1 MEIAASSTNIGTAT
15 TVPGGHMNRV
25 YNSLRVAVH
34 DTLQRGKANFVPL
47 VRGKGPLSL
56 NDEMEEL
63 ERILLDRLGRLKAA
77 VKEGEAVV
85 ADETQH
91 AEQLI
96 ASLRVNIAALE
107 AKLRETE
114 DTVRREESARQKM
127 EETLT
132 AKIHD
137 LQNDIKKKEQVLE
150 SRGNEINDLKSKI
163 DGQVKQVAELELA
176 VQKAKVEVASQ
187 AEHAEHLTES
197 FKAQIAALEAQLRDT
212 EEVVRKQESA
222 IKGLEQNLTDK
233 IQDFESQ
240 ARNKEELL
248 AGRDAEINDLKSQLK
263 LLTKGIGEM
272 SSFFKQ
278 AEALATVEGQGV
290 STAVLNEPLNRAKE
304 KPATFQ
310 SKGPKVTPIVPDAA
324 REIVSPEL
332 FQRITDELTEVI
344 NVIRPIASVI
354 VRDHVVALRESMK
367 TFPKTRLPELLESL
381 SKEVLDEKL
390 KIDFRER
397 FAQSA

>member
-1 MEIAASSTNIGTAT
+1 
-15 TVPGGHMNRV
+15 MNRV
-25 YNSLRVAVH
+25 YNSLRVVVH

-47 VRGKGPLSL
+47 VRVKGPLSF

-85 ADETQH
+85 AEETQR

-114 DTVRREESARQKM
+114 DTVRREESARQKI

-150 SRGNEINDLKSKI
+150 SRGNEVNDLKSKI
-163 DGQVKQVAELELA
+163 DGQVKQAAELELA
-176 VQKAKVEVASQ
+176 VQKAKVEAASQ

-197 FKAQIAALEAQLRDT
+197 FKAQIAALEAQLGGT
-212 EEVVRKQESA
+212 AEVVRKQVSA

-248 AGRDAEINDLKSQLK
+248 AGRDAEISDLKSQLK
-263 LLTKGIGEM
+263 LLTKGIEEM

-278 AEALATVEGQGV
+278 AEALATVEGRGV
-290 STAVLNEPLNRAKE
+290 STAVLNKPLKRGEE

-310 SKGPKVTPIVPDAA
+310 SKGPKVTSIVADAA

-332 FQRITDELTEVI
+332 FQRITGELTEVM
-344 NVIRPIASVI
+344 NVIRPVASII
-354 VRDHVVALRESMK
+354 VRDHVVALGESMK

-381 SKEVLDEKL
+381 SKEILDENL

>member
-1 MEIAASSTNIGTAT
+1 
-15 TVPGGHMNRV
+15 MNRV
-25 YNSLRVAVH
+25 YNSLRVVVH

-47 VRGKGPLSL
+47 VRVKGPLSL

-85 ADETQH
+85 AEETQR

-114 DTVRREESARQKM
+114 DTVGTEESARQKM

-132 AKIHD
+132 GKIHD

-150 SRGNEINDLKSKI
+150 SRGNEVNDLKSKI

-176 VQKAKVEVASQ
+176 VQKAKVEAASQ

-197 FKAQIAALEAQLRDT
+197 FKAQIAALEAQVGGR

-248 AGRDAEINDLKSQLK
+248 AGRDAEISDLKSQLK
-263 LLTKGIGEM
+263 LLTKGIEEM

-278 AEALATVEGQGV
+278 AEALATLEGQGV
-290 STAVLNEPLNRAKE
+290 STAVLNEPLNRGEE

-310 SKGPKVTPIVPDAA
+310 SKGPKVTPIVADAA

-332 FQRITDELTEVI
+332 FQRITDELTEVM
-344 NVIRPIASVI
+344 NVIRPIASII
-354 VRDHVVALRESMK
+354 VRDHVVALGESMK

-381 SKEVLDEKL
+381 SKEILDENL
-390 KIDFRER
+390 KIDFFER

>member
-1 MEIAASSTNIGTAT
+1 
-15 TVPGGHMNRV
+15 MNRV
-25 YNSLRVAVH
+25 YNSLRVVVH

-47 VRGKGPLSL
+47 LRVKGPLSF

-85 ADETQH
+85 AEETQR

-114 DTVRREESARQKM
+114 DTVRREESARQKI

-137 LQNDIKKKEQVLE
+137 LQNAIKKKEQVLE
-150 SRGNEINDLKSKI
+150 SRGNEVNDLNSKI
-163 DGQVKQVAELELA
+163 DGQVKQAAELELA
-176 VQKAKVEVASQ
+176 VQKAKVEAASQ

-197 FKAQIAALEAQLRDT
+197 FKAQIAALEAQLGGT

-248 AGRDAEINDLKSQLK
+248 AGRDAEISDLKSQLK
-263 LLTKGIGEM
+263 LLTKGIEEM

-290 STAVLNEPLNRAKE
+290 STAVLNKPLKRGEE

-310 SKGPKVTPIVPDAA
+310 SKGPKVTPIVADAA

-332 FQRITDELTEVI
+332 FQRITDELTEVM
-344 NVIRPIASVI
+344 NVIRPVASII
-354 VRDHVVALRESMK
+354 VRDHVVALGESMK

-381 SKEVLDEKL
+381 SKEILDENL

>member
-1 MEIAASSTNIGTAT
+1 
-15 TVPGGHMNRV
+15 
-25 YNSLRVAVH
+25 
-34 DTLQRGKANFVPL
+34 
-47 VRGKGPLSL
+47 
-56 NDEMEEL
+56 MEEL

-77 VKEGEAVV
+77 IKQGEAVV

-114 DTVRREESARQKM
+114 GTVRREESARQKM

-150 SRGNEINDLKSKI
+150 SRGNEVNDLKSKI

-176 VQKAKVEVASQ
+176 VQKAKVEAASQ

-197 FKAQIAALEAQLRDT
+197 FKAQIAALEAQLGGT

-248 AGRDAEINDLKSQLK
+248 AGRDAEISDLKSQLK
-263 LLTKGIGEM
+263 LLTKGIEEM

-290 STAVLNEPLNRAKE
+290 STAVVNKPLKRGEE

-310 SKGPKVTPIVPDAA
+310 SKGPKVTPIVADAA

-332 FQRITDELTEVI
+332 FQRITDELTEVM
-344 NVIRPIASVI
+344 NVIRPIASII
-354 VRDHVVALRESMK
+354 VRDHVVALGESMK

-381 SKEVLDEKL
+381 SKEILDENL
-390 KIDFRER
+390 KIDFFER

>member
-1 MEIAASSTNIGTAT
+1 
-15 TVPGGHMNRV
+15 
-25 YNSLRVAVH
+25 
-34 DTLQRGKANFVPL
+34 
-47 VRGKGPLSL
+47 
-56 NDEMEEL
+56 
-63 ERILLDRLGRLKAA
+63 LKAA

-85 ADETQH
+85 AEETQR

-114 DTVRREESARQKM
+114 DTVRREESARQKI

-137 LQNDIKKKEQVLE
+137 LQNDTKKKEQVLE
-150 SRGNEINDLKSKI
+150 SRGNEVNDLKSKI
-163 DGQVKQVAELELA
+163 DGQVKQVAELEMA
-176 VQKAKVEVASQ
+176 VQKAKVEAASQ

-197 FKAQIAALEAQLRDT
+197 FKAQIAALEAQLGGT

-222 IKGLEQNLTDK
+222 IRGLEQNLTDK

-248 AGRDAEINDLKSQLK
+248 SGRDAEISDLKSQLK
-263 LLTKGIGEM
+263 LLTKGIEEM

-290 STAVLNEPLNRAKE
+290 STAVLNKPLKRGEE

-310 SKGPKVTPIVPDAA
+310 SKGPKVTPPIVPDAA

-332 FQRITDELTEVI
+332 FQRITDELTEVM
-344 NVIRPIASVI
+344 NVIRPVASII
-354 VRDHVVALRESMK
+354 VRDHVVALGESMK
-367 TFPKTRLPELLESL
+367 TFPKTRLPELLESF
-381 SKEVLDEKL
+381 SKEILDENL